1 MVNLHF
7 LNIKQV
13 TDHIGQTY
21 FGKGVFLH
29 PTSGTYGKSSY
40 CVRSQRGNVAE
51 AINYL
56 ERISIYSRSSVM
68 VLTPLHHAFG
78 FGFGLISSILSDS
91 NLILFPEFNPRIVLK
106 SLKTEII
113 DILALVP
120 PMLLSMVMIPEES
133 GYKMAR
139 SVFFAGTPC
148 PIALSERFLNVFNK
162 KLYQIYGTTETG
174 AIATSYYNGEVLSGV
189 GKCLPNVE
197 GGIFKDS
204 TYEQLGENIGEVL
217 IKSTSMM
224 DCYTHYTIR
233 KSDFWHTG
241 DIGFFD
247 SFNNLHLTSRVKD
260 IINVGGSKVDP
271 VEVEKVLLE
280 HNLIIDAV
288 AYPYIREDGKEMV
301 QAAVVLR
308 DGLISE
314 NELSRFC
321 FEKISEYKVPVFFHF
336 VDFISRTSSGKIKKM
351 DLPDFP
357 KKLLFVDPEK

>member
-1 MVNLHF
+1 
-7 LNIKQV
+7 
-13 TDHIGQTY
+13 
-21 FGKGVFLH
+21 
-29 PTSGTYGKSSY
+29 
-40 CVRSQRGNVAE
+40 
-51 AINYL
+51 
-56 ERISIYSRSSVM
+56 
-68 VLTPLHHAFG
+68 
-78 FGFGLISSILSDS
+78 
-91 NLILFPEFNPRIVLK
+91 
-106 SLKTEII
+106 
-113 DILALVP
+113 
-120 PMLLSMVMIPEES
+120 
-133 GYKMAR
+133 
-139 SVFFAGTPC
+139 
-148 PIALSERFLNVFNK
+148 VFNK